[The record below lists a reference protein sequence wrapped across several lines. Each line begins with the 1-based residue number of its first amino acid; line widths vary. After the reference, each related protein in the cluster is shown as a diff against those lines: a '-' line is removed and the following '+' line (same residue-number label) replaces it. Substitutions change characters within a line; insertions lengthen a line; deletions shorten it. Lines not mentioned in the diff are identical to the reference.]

1 MREAIRRLAF
11 AAVLAIAVLVALPGQ
26 ADAQHY
32 YGGGY
37 GHYYGHSFYGPG
49 FYGHPYY
56 GYGGYGYGY
65 GGYGYRGYGY
75 RNERHDYG
83 WVRIEA
89 SPKDSRDQIRV
100 YVDEALAGVVD
111 DFDGIFQ
118 RLNLAPGSYLIEIR
132 LAGYRPFRETI
143 MISPRSSFHIRGE
156 LVPLADDDD
165 DAESDLMV
173 TSN

>member
-1 MREAIRRLAF
+1 MREAIRRFAF
-11 AAVLAIAVLVALPGQ
+11 VVVLAIAVLVALPGQ

-37 GHYYGHSFYGPG
+37 GHYYGHGFYGPG
-49 FYGHPYY
+49 YYGHPYY

-65 GGYGYRGYGY
+65 DGYGY
-75 RNERHDYG
+75 RNERYEYG

-111 DFDGIFQ
+111 DFDGVLQ
-118 RLNLAPGSYLIEIR
+118 RLHLAPGSYLIEIK
-132 LAGYRPFRETI
+132 LDGYRPFRETI

-156 LVPLADDDD
+156 MVPLADDAD
-165 DAESDLMV
+165 DAESDLTV